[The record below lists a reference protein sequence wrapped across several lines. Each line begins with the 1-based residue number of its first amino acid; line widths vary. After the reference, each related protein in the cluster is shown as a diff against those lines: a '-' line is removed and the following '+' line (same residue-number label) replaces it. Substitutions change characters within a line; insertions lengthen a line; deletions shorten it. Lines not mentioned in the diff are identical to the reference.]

1 MVDSNQID
9 PNVVYLE
16 ELLSAHS
23 SAEDDKHAAV
33 NEGQSIS
40 YSIADMNLILTAC
53 SYVKTISKYL

>member
-9 PNVVYLE
+9 PNVDYLE
-16 ELLSAHS
+16 ELLDAHII
-23 SAEDDKHAAV
+23 AGDDKYASA